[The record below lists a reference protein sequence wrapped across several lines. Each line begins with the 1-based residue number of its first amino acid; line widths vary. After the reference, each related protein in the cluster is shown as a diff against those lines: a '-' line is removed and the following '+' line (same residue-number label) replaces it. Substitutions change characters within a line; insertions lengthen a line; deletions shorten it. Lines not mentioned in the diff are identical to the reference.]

1 MYYFQSTALSLSL
14 KKRILIFEIHH
25 GMKSLPTLP
34 LIADQPRFSLLD
46 PVRNRIELIVFCSVF
61 SFCFMYIFLPFNI
74 NMWYEGQHLPLV
86 TFFGIFTG
94 CGILGLTI
102 SQFLLAGWKIRRRLT
117 NATYLFW
124 LLGEIVLVA
133 SIVTLV
139 DVLLTDTFFF
149 TWSEFVS
156 TLRYTALI
164 MPLPYMI
171 SLLWFFSREKYR
183 QLKSL
188 ENRVSQI
195 PVPPAPVASTP
206 VLPVILP
213 DNCLQ
218 IKDEQGKTAL
228 SVHPAKLLMIK
239 AEDNYVQVF
248 YRNGTAVSKELVRV
262 SLKKMETQLT
272 ANGFAR
278 AHRSYLVNLSKVV
291 LFKKNSKGYFLQVE
305 GMEDT
310 PVPVSGTYLPVFQ
323 SAFG

>member
-1 MYYFQSTALSLSL
+1 
-14 KKRILIFEIHH
+14 
-25 GMKSLPTLP
+25 MKSLPTLP

-46 PVRNRIELIVFCSVF
+46 SVRNRVELIVFCSVF

-86 TFFGIFTG
+86 MFFGIFTG

-102 SQFLLAGWKIRRRLT
+102 SQFLLAGWKVRRRLT

-188 ENRVSQI
+188 ENRVSQL
-195 PVPPAPVASTP
+195 PEPAAPVAAMPVTP
-206 VLPVILP
+206 PVAP
-213 DNCLQ
+213 ADSCLQ
-218 IKDEQGKTAL
+218 LKDEQGKTAL

-248 YRNGTAVSKELVRV
+248 YRNGATVSKELVRV
-262 SLKKMETQLT
+262 PLKKMETQLT

>member
-1 MYYFQSTALSLSL
+1 
-14 KKRILIFEIHH
+14 
-25 GMKSLPTLP
+25 MKSLPTLP
-34 LIADQPRFSLLD
+34 LIAKFAAEQPRFSLLD
-46 PVRNRIELIVFCSVF
+46 PVRNRVELITFCSVF
-61 SFCFMYIFLPFNI
+61 SFFFMYIFLPFNI
-74 NMWYEGQHLPLV
+74 NMWYEGQHLHLV
-86 TFFGIFTG
+86 VFFGIFTG

-102 SQFLLAGWKIRRRLT
+102 SQFLLAGWKWRRRLT

-124 LLGEIVLVA
+124 LLGEIVLVTT
-133 SIVTLV
+133 IVTAV
-139 DVLLTDTFFF
+139 DVLLTDTFYF
-149 TWSEFVS
+149 TWGEFVN

-171 SLLWFFSREKYR
+171 SLLWFFSREKYK

-188 ENRVSQI
+188 EDKVSQ
-195 PVPPAPVASTP
+195 APVASIP
-206 VLPVILP
+206 VAAP
-213 DNCLQ
+213 DACLQ

-228 SVHPAKLLMIK
+228 SVHPAKLLMIR

-248 YRNGTAVSKELVRV
+248 YRNGTAISKELIRV
-262 SLKKMETQLT
+262 SLKNMETQLT

-291 LFKKNSKGYFLQVE
+291 LFKKNTKGYFLQIE

>member
-1 MYYFQSTALSLSL
+1 
-14 KKRILIFEIHH
+14 
-25 GMKSLPTLP
+25 
-34 LIADQPRFSLLD
+34 
-46 PVRNRIELIVFCSVF
+46 
-61 SFCFMYIFLPFNI
+61 MYIFLPFNI
-74 NMWYEGQHLPLV
+74 NMWYEGQHLHLAA
-86 TFFGIFTG
+86 FFGIFTG
-94 CGILGLTI
+94 CGVLGLTI
-102 SQFLLAGWKIRRRLT
+102 SQFLLAGWKLRRRLT

-133 SIVTLV
+133 SIVTMV

-149 TWSEFVS
+149 TWNEFIS

-183 QLKSL
+183 QVKSL

-195 PVPPAPVASTP
+195 PGPPSAVDAMPAPQPAIV
-206 VLPVILP
+206 P
-213 DNCLQ
+213 DSCLQ
-218 IKDEQGKTAL
+218 LRDEQGKTAL
-228 SVHPAKLLMIK
+228 SVHPARLLMIK

-248 YRNGTAVSKELVRV
+248 YRSGATISKELVRV
-262 SLKKMETQLT
+262 PLKKMEAQLT
-272 ANGFAR
+272 ASGFAR

-291 LFKKNSKGYFLQVE
+291 LFKKNSKGYFLHIE
-305 GMEDT
+305 GMEDA

>member
-1 MYYFQSTALSLSL
+1 
-14 KKRILIFEIHH
+14 
-25 GMKSLPTLP
+25 MKSLPTLP
-34 LIADQPRFSLLD
+34 LVADQPRFSLLD

-61 SFCFMYIFLPFNI
+61 SFCFIYIFLPFNI
-74 NMWYEGQHLPLV
+74 NMWYEGQHLHLV
-86 TFFGIFTG
+86 VFFGIFTG
-94 CGILGLTI
+94 CGILGLTV

-133 SIVTLV
+133 SIVTMV

-149 TWSEFVS
+149 TWSEFIN

-171 SLLWFFSREKYR
+171 SLLWFFSREKYK

-195 PVPPAPVASTP
+195 PVLPAPVADIP
-206 VLPVILP
+206 APLPVPVP
-213 DNCLQ
+213 DSCLQ
-218 IKDEQGKTAL
+218 IKDEQGKTVL

-248 YRNGTAVSKELVRV
+248 YRNGAAISKELVRV
-262 SLKKMETQLT
+262 PLKKMELQLT

-291 LFKKNSKGYFLQVE
+291 LFKKNSKGCLLHIE

>member
-1 MYYFQSTALSLSL
+1 
-14 KKRILIFEIHH
+14 
-25 GMKSLPTLP
+25 MKSLPTLP

-46 PVRNRIELIVFCSVF
+46 PVRNRIELIIFCSVF

-117 NATYLFW
+117 NATYLCW

-195 PVPPAPVASTP
+195 PEAPAPVAAMP
-206 VLPVILP
+206 APPVILP

-218 IKDEQGKTAL
+218 IRDEQGKTAL

-262 SLKKMETQLT
+262 PLKKLETQLT

>member
-1 MYYFQSTALSLSL
+1 
-14 KKRILIFEIHH
+14 
-25 GMKSLPTLP
+25 MKSLPTLP

-46 PVRNRIELIVFCSVF
+46 PVRNRVELIVFCSVF

-86 TFFGIFTG
+86 MFFGIFTG

-102 SQFLLAGWKIRRRLT
+102 SQFLLAGWKVRRRLT

-188 ENRVSQI
+188 ENRVSQLPEPAAPVAAMPVTP
-195 PVPPAPVASTP
+195 PVPPADS
-206 VLPVILP
+206 
-213 DNCLQ
+213 CLQ
-218 IKDEQGKTAL
+218 LKDEQGKTAL

-248 YRNGTAVSKELVRV
+248 YRNGATVSKELVRV
-262 SLKKMETQLT
+262 PLKKMETQLT

-310 PVPVSGTYLPVFQ
+310 PVPISGTYLPVFQ